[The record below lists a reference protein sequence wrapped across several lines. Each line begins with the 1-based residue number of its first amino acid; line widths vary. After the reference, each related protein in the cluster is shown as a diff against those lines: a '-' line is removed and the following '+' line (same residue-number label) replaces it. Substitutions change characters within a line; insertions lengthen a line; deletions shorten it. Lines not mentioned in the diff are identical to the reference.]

1 MVRQVNV
8 IMRTRS
14 IKISSWDKS
23 MQELGVSK
31 DITERLRGKHMRR
44 LLEKHEYVLQSYRV
58 CTGLATNKEESTL
71 REIGG

>member
-1 MVRQVNV
+1 
-8 IMRTRS
+8 
-14 IKISSWDKS
+14 

-58 CTGLATNKEESTL
+58 CTGLAKNKEESTL